1 MAQVSSPSPSDLW
14 EYKGNSWNCES
25 STPENAPL
33 SPFGS
38 SDSASREPFLGSKR
52 KHRNEQR
59 HKKKLWKIFPWIHW
73 DVWDVPGSPQEPEHL
88 EKASPSLDPELQTG
102 IFGIFLEIPSNQIP
116 LEKLRSPKN
125 LGTLMEDFSMPRKK
139 TLEKLEIR
147 RI

>member
-1 MAQVSSPSPSDLW
+1 MSKDT
-14 EYKGNSWNCES
+14 KKN
-25 STPENAPL
+25 
-33 SPFGS
+33 FGKFS
-38 SDSASREPFLGSKR
+38 LGSIGMFGMFL
-52 KHRNEQR
+52 E
-59 HKKKLWKIFPWIHW
+59 L
-73 DVWDVPGSPQEPEHL
+73 EHL